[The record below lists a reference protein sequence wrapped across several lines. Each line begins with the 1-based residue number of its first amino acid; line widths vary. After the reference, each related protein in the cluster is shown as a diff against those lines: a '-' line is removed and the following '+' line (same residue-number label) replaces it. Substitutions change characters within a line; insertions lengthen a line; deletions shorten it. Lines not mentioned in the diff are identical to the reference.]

1 MLNRSR
7 TTGDARGAQPHRIG
21 ELLVAAGIL
30 NAEKLPEAL
39 ELAKKTGVP
48 IGRVLVMFGSVKQQ
62 DVDSA
67 LQVQRLIRE
76 ATVSPDFGITAL
88 TSAFGE
94 SVNVDDVLR
103 RSKDYTIKNPLGELL
118 LEAGMITRT
127 QLNESIRTATHSNM
141 PLGKFLSLSGMI
153 GTPVLFAALNAQ
165 MHLRDRRIT
174 KQTALDNIKI
184 ASVARKALAN
194 PMLPTSHGNSHLK
207 GDVKLGELLTMAEL
221 ISETDVLAAIEL
233 GLFKNKPVGQVLVE
247 HKLIHES
254 LIRPALQLQKMVHAN
269 ELRSTQ
275 AAEVLM
281 FVHKNQV
288 TIEQAVKEMGLESL
302 TLDGWNDALSLLRT
316 SGLLGDHNYRAA
328 MAAVNNRPHDVRGAL
343 SSTGVIDE
351 LLFQAAMRCR
361 YLMEADKLKLEQAVI
376 ALHYCARSRTN
387 LDEAIKELSW
397 SV

>member
-1 MLNRSR
+1 MLNRPRS
-7 TTGDARGAQPHRIG
+7 GDARGAQPHRIG

-88 TSAFGE
+88 TDAHGE
-94 SVNVDDVLR
+94 SVNVEDVLR
-103 RSKDYTIKNPLGELL
+103 RSKDYVIKNPFGELL
-118 LEAGMITRT
+118 VEAGMITRA
-127 QLNESIRTATHSNM
+127 QLTESIRTATYASM
-141 PLGKFLSLSGMI
+141 PLGKYLSLTGLI
-153 GTPVLFAALNAQ
+153 GTPVLFAGLNAQ
-165 MHLRDRRIT
+165 MNLRDKKMT
-174 KQTALDNIKI
+174 KQAAIEQII
-184 ASVARKALAN
+184 AASLARKALPN
-194 PMLPTSHGNSHLK
+194 TLLPSTHGNAQAK
-207 GDVKLGELLTMAEL
+207 ADVKLGELLTMAEI

-254 LIRPALQLQKMVHAN
+254 LIRPALQLQKMVHAK
-269 ELRSTQ
+269 ELRPTQ
-275 AAEVLM
+275 AAELLM
-281 FVHKNQV
+281 HVHKNHT
-288 TIEQAVKEMGLESL
+288 TIEQAAKELGLGST
-302 TLDGWNDALSLLRT
+302 TLDGWKEALDLLKT
-316 SGLLGDHNYRAA
+316 SGLLSDIHYRLLVS
-328 MAAVNNRPHDVRGAL
+328 AVNTRPHDIRNAL
-343 SSTGVIDE
+343 MSTGAIDE
-351 LLFQAAMRCR
+351 LLFQAAMRCQF
-361 YLMEADKLKLEQAVI
+361 LMSEQKMRLEQSVI

-397 SV
+397 KV

>member
-1 MLNRSR
+1 MFNRSSK
-7 TTGDARGAQPHRIG
+7 TGDTRGAQPHRIG

-39 ELAKKTGVP
+39 ALAKKTGVP

-67 LQVQRLIRE
+67 LQIQRLIRE

-88 TSAFGE
+88 TSAHGE
-94 SVNVDDVLR
+94 AVNVEDVLR
-103 RSKDYTIKNPLGELL
+103 RSKDYVIKNPFGELL
-118 LEAGMITRT
+118 VEAGMITRS
-127 QLNESIRTATHSNM
+127 QLNEAIRTATHANM
-141 PLGKFLSLSGMI
+141 PLGKYLSLAGLI
-153 GTPVLFAALNAQ
+153 GTPVLFAGLNAQ
-165 MHLRDRRIT
+165 LALRDKKMTRQAAIEQI
-174 KQTALDNIKI
+174 KTASLT
-184 ASVARKALAN
+184 RKALPN
-194 PMLPTSHGNSHLK
+194 TLLPSHGNAQAK
-207 GDVKLGELLTMAEL
+207 ADVKLGELLTMAEI

-254 LIRPALQLQKMVHAN
+254 LIRPALQLQKMVVAK
-269 ELRSTQ
+269 ELRPTQ

-281 FVHKNQV
+281 HVHKHGV
-288 TIEQAVKEMGLESL
+288 TVEQATKELGLDSN
-302 TLDGWNDALSLLRT
+302 TLDGWKEALALLKT
-316 SGLLGDHNYRAA
+316 SGLLSDMHHRLLLS
-328 MAAVNNRPHDVRGAL
+328 AVSVRPHDVRGAL
-343 SSTGVIDE
+343 TSTGAIDE
-351 LLFQAAMRCR
+351 LLFQAAMRCQ
-361 YLMEADKLKLEQAVI
+361 YLMSEKKMRLEQAVI

>member
-1 MLNRSR
+1 MLNRPR
-7 TTGDARGAQPHRIG
+7 TGDARGAQPHRIG

-67 LQVQRLIRE
+67 LQIQRLIRE

-88 TSAFGE
+88 TSAHGE
-94 SVNVDDVLR
+94 SVGVEEVLR
-103 RSKDYTIKNPLGELL
+103 RSKDYVIKNPLGELL
-118 LEAGMITRT
+118 VEAGMITRQ

-141 PLGKFLSLSGMI
+141 PLGKFLSLTGMI
-153 GTPVLFAALNAQ
+153 GTPVLFAGLNAQ
-165 MHLRDRRIT
+165 LSLRDKKISRQEAID
-174 KQTALDNIKI
+174 QIKA
-184 ASVARKALAN
+184 ASLARKALPNA
-194 PMLPTSHGNSHLK
+194 LLSSTHGNAQAK
-207 GDVKLGELLTMAEL
+207 VDVKLGELLTMAEL
-221 ISETDVLAAIEL
+221 ISETDALAAIEL
-233 GLFKNKPVGQVLVE
+233 GLFKNKPIGQVLVE

-254 LIRPALQLQKMVHAN
+254 LIRPALQLQKMVQAK
-269 ELRSTQ
+269 ELRPSQ

-281 FVHKNQV
+281 CVHKKHC
-288 TIEQAVKEMGLESL
+288 TLEQAAKELGLN
-302 TLDGWNDALSLLRT
+302 TTMDGWKEALDLLKM
-316 SGLLGDHNYRAA
+316 SGLLSDMHHRLAVS
-328 MAAVNNRPHDVRGAL
+328 AVNMKPHDVRGAL
-343 SSTGVIDE
+343 SSTGAIDE
-351 LLFQAAMRCR
+351 LLFQAAMRCQF
-361 YLMEADKLKLEQAVI
+361 LMANQKMRLEQAII

>member
-1 MLNRSR
+1 MLNRPR
-7 TTGDARGAQPHRIG
+7 AGDARGAQPHRIG

-76 ATVSPDFGITAL
+76 STVSPDFGITAL
-88 TSAFGE
+88 TSAHGE
-94 SVNVDDVLR
+94 AVGVEEVLR
-103 RSKDYTIKNPLGELL
+103 RSKDYIIKNPLGELL
-118 LEAGMITRT
+118 VEAGMITRQ

-141 PLGKFLSLSGMI
+141 PLGKFLSLTGMI
-153 GTPVLFAALNAQ
+153 GTPVLFSGLNAQ
-165 MHLRDRRIT
+165 MSLRDKTISRQEAID
-174 KQTALDNIKI
+174 QIKA
-184 ASVARKALAN
+184 ASLARKALPNA
-194 PMLPTSHGNSHLK
+194 LLFSAHGNAHAK
-207 GDVKLGELLTMAEL
+207 ADVKLGELLTMAEL

-254 LIRPALQLQKMVHAN
+254 LIRPALQLQKMVQAK
-269 ELRSTQ
+269 ELRPTQ

-281 FVHKNQV
+281 FVHKRQC
-288 TIEQAVKEMGLESL
+288 TIEQAAKELGLNT
-302 TLDGWNDALSLLRT
+302 TLEGWKEALDLLKT
-316 SGLLGDHNYRAA
+316 SGLVSDMHYRLSVS
-328 MAAVNNRPHDVRGAL
+328 AVNLKLHDVRGAL
-343 SSTGVIDE
+343 SSTGAIDE
-351 LLFQAAMRCR
+351 LLFQAAMRCQF
-361 YLMEADKLKLEQAVI
+361 LMTEQKMRLEQAVI